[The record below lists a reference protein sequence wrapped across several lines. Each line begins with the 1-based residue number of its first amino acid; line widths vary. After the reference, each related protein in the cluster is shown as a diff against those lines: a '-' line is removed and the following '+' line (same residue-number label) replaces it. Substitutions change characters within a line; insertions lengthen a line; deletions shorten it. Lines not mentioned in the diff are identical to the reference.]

1 MIMGIPPFNSARPIT
16 PDSTLSAIISFR
28 GVAVYVPLFL
38 TQVLAL
44 QIAACR
50 SPCIWRGGTEPKV
63 FLQPRAQSS
72 SNAGIGSYYMSLTRL
87 PNTRII
93 LQYLPVPHVV
103 DSPASQKFHA
113 DPTLYMARGYVTP
126 GYSTTTCPINFKR

>member
-1 MIMGIPPFNSARPIT
+1 MWRIDESYFQTISKFNDEEGLKLMIMDDHFGR
-16 PDSTLSAIISFR
+16 
-28 GVAVYVPLFL
+28 
-38 TQVLAL
+38 
-44 QIAACR
+44 
-50 SPCIWRGGTEPKV
+50 TEPKV
-63 FLQPRAQSS
+63 FLQPLAQSS

-113 DPTLYMARGYVTP
+113 NPTARGYVSQ
-126 GYSTTTCPINFKR
+126 GYCTTTCPINFQCIFIPYFETTCCGFLCAMGPSALWWL